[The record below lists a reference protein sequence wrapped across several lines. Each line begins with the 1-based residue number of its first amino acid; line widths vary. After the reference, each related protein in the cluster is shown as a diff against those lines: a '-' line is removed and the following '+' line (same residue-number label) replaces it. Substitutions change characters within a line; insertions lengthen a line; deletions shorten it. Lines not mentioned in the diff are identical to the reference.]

1 MAAVAVSH
9 LAKRYSPT
17 AGVLD
22 VSFEAP
28 AGAVTALLGRNG
40 AGKTTSVE
48 VCCGLRR
55 PDSGEVRVLGLDPQ
69 RDHAEL
75 APRVGVMPQTGGS
88 GACGIYPSVRV
99 AEVVRHYA
107 SMYADPLPV
116 PALLERLG
124 LEEVTA
130 TPWRRLSGGEQQR
143 VSLALALVGRPEVA
157 FLDEPTAGL
166 DLHARHTTW
175 ALIRELRDA
184 GVAVVLTTHAL
195 DEAEA
200 LADTVTILDHGRVVA
215 TGTPAELTQQAATAP
230 ELRFDADPGL
240 DTAELTR
247 SLPEGV
253 KAREDRPGHYIVGPQ
268 VDPEVV
274 AAVATWCASVGVLAD
289 NLTTSSRSLED
300 IFLEVT
306 AAEQP

>member
-1 MAAVAVSH
+1 MAAVVVSH

-17 AGVLD
+17 AGVVD

-55 PDSGEVRVLGLDPQ
+55 ADSGEVRVLGLDPR
-69 RDHAEL
+69 RDHAQL
-75 APRVGVMPQTGGS
+75 ASRVGVMPQTGGS

-99 AEVVRHYA
+99 GEVVRHYA
-107 SMYADPLPV
+107 AMYADPLPV

-124 LEEVTA
+124 LDPVER

-143 VSLALALVGRPEVA
+143 VSLALALVGRPAVA

-175 ALIRELRDA
+175 ALVRELRDA

-215 TGTPAELTQQAATAP
+215 TGAPAELAKAKTPP
-230 ELRFDADPGL
+230 ELTFEAPPDL
-240 DTAELTR
+240 DTAAL
-247 SLPEGV
+247 SKALPDGASAHE
-253 KAREDRPGHYIVGPQ
+253 ERPGRYVIGPR

-274 AAVATWCASVGVLAD
+274 AAATAWCASVGVMVD
-289 NLTTSSRSLED
+289 NLSTSSRSLED
-300 IFLEVT
+300 VFLEVT
-306 AAEQP
+306 AAVPQ